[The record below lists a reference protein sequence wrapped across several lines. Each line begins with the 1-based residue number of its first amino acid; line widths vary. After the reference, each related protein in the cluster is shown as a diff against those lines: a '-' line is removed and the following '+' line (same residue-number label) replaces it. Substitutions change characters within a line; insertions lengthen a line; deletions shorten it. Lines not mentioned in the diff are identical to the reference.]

1 LIRTIRLAAQDSA
14 TFTGRATIQE
24 RVLDAIRQVRRNAFV
39 PASEADHA
47 WTDRAMPIGHGQTI
61 SQPFIVALMTDVI
74 EPEPH
79 HRVLEIGTGSGYQA
93 AVLSALVQQVY
104 SVEVIPAL
112 AERARAALAAEGCR
126 NVQIRVGDGRLGWP
140 EEAPFDAVVVTAA
153 SRDIPPALP
162 EQLRPGGRM
171 IIPLGQS
178 GNTQILTLIEKSDE
192 GAISTREILP
202 VAFVPLTYAAP
213 APDTRQ

>member
-1 LIRTIRLAAQDSA
+1 MIRSIELAAEESA
-14 TFTGRATIQE
+14 SLTGRSQIKQ
-24 RVLDAIRQVRRNAFV
+24 RVLDAIRLVRRDAFV
-39 PASEADHA
+39 PASEQARA

-74 EPEPH
+74 EVEPH

-93 AVLSALVQQVY
+93 AVLAALVQQVY

-112 AERARAALAAEGCR
+112 AERAKATLAAEGWT
-126 NVQIRVGDGRLGWP
+126 NVQARVGDGRLGWP
-140 EEAPFDAVVVTAA
+140 EEAPFDAVLVTAA

-171 IIPLGQS
+171 VIPVGQP
-178 GNTQILTLIEKSDE
+178 GDTQFLTLIEKYND
-192 GAISTREILP
+192 GAITTRELLP
-202 VAFVPLTYAAP
+202 VAFVPLTYALP
-213 APDTRQ
+213 PKDTDQ